1 MKKTACLM
9 VMAAVA
15 ASATLPAGAA
25 EIAFTGADASAPT
38 DLSSP
43 GNWDGGALPGSGDVG
58 VVDVAAHG
66 TSYTLAADAQ
76 LGGLVVTNGTSMPTI
91 QSTHVLTL
99 GAGGLTLT
107 GTGGIYLKAP
117 MGIAC
122 DQTWTCGTGP
132 LRTYNPFTG
141 TATLTITKAKG
152 VGHHKAPRYGGK
164 IVYSSISEWNNS
176 GWSRPM
182 QINFYECAP
191 WANTV
196 EMPASLQIRL
206 LFPGETSFSSLFPG
220 IASPADLPR
229 LNLAIEYIRADE
241 SASGVAGYPNFSLF
255 SGETATMS
263 AFHVGGGSVNH
274 PAGATMKITGEVVV
288 GNDRYYNYDYIYP
301 CHYYLQGGSL
311 IVGDFLEL
319 GAYGRG
325 ATRFVHADGDV
336 TVTNRL
342 IIGGGNQGRCEDLA
356 EYRLEKGRLTV
367 VAASADRNGNGMDI
381 YRPQGQMGWGSG
393 MYEQYGGT
401 ASVSR
406 VMFGEN
412 DWGTATPGTANSV
425 PKRCND
431 AYGLFELNAGRFI
444 LGKGG
449 FTVGRLWNWDR
460 AQYNIGGT
468 NACYDARLLGG
479 TLAASANSASTIALQ
494 LPHADGSLEWDTGA
508 YTNVIAAPVFGE
520 GTLRKTGTGTLALTD
535 ATAFKGSVEVEEGT
549 VRLLG
554 SGATGGGDYW
564 QWTADSAA
572 AAGIEDGGTVSNWY
586 DSVHGVL
593 ATNVI
598 FRGWNSGKEVV
609 SSYSRPTLVL
619 NKFNGHAGLRF
630 ANSLLSVPA
639 DVNPLA
645 NVEKA
650 TIVIV
655 LSPAFDGGGDPSNQN
670 TIYYSNYHLIG
681 GGNGYYHG
689 DYVPWFMFS
698 SGNRVAMTMTCKVN
712 GRYVEPPYP
721 YVRSPAGRDL
731 KNSTHVLI
739 GTMDKGKFSL
749 MTDGAMSC
757 TNVAPAETETVSRYF
772 VNSEGKPL
780 PLHFGAMMSDG
791 GNFRTCSQM
800 FLAEV
805 RVYPERVLTVGE
817 QGSLTCE
824 LLAKY
829 VDSTSAV
836 KSLVDLPGNLDGEM
850 VAPVPE
856 VVEDVPAPTDRWTA
870 DSLAATLSDGSPVT
884 SWTASSGSATATQP
898 SGAGAPTFASSA
910 FGTHA
915 GVRFEVARSTALA
928 APFSGLTKQNAN
940 NWAYGVVFRSRLASI
955 GRSGADV
962 GRGVVACTAGSASN
976 SDFSLAVSTNGM
988 LVVRTAGD
996 NIAFQRPLHL
1006 DDGRPHVA
1014 VLSCDRSGTNKAY
1027 LMVDGMLNIF
1037 NLARNPALA
1046 NTDSFKL
1053 FFGRRAGA
1061 GYFEGDIAEFAWF
1074 GGGEPLTP
1082 AQMMALS
1089 KDLAQKYGARLYDRD
1104 AYHLSDIASY
1114 GLGATNVSVAA
1125 GASLSLPLANAS
1137 PYTVSAG
1144 TTLTLYGSVT
1154 EGTLALAD
1162 GATLKMRYGNSPI
1175 SSIAALRATGN
1186 VRLVISDLPQS
1197 RPSWIPLASVE
1208 GEANIDGARWT
1219 VEGLRAAEV
1228 SVVEG
1233 VLGVF
1238 SRNGTIVIFR

>member
-1 MKKTACLM
+1 M
-9 VMAAVA
+9 
-15 ASATLPAGAA
+15 
-25 EIAFTGADASAPT
+25 
-38 DLSSP
+38 
-43 GNWDGGALPGSGDVG
+43 
-58 VVDVAAHG
+58 
-66 TSYTLAADAQ
+66 
-76 LGGLVVTNGTSMPTI
+76 
-91 QSTHVLTL
+91 
-99 GAGGLTLT
+99 
-107 GTGGIYLKAP
+107 
-117 MGIAC
+117 
-122 DQTWTCGTGP
+122 
-132 LRTYNPFTG
+132 
-141 TATLTITKAKG
+141 
-152 VGHHKAPRYGGK
+152 
-164 IVYSSISEWNNS
+164 
-176 GWSRPM
+176 
-182 QINFYECAP
+182 
-191 WANTV
+191 
-196 EMPASLQIRL
+196 
-206 LFPGETSFSSLFPG
+206 
-220 IASPADLPR
+220 
-229 LNLAIEYIRADE
+229 
-241 SASGVAGYPNFSLF
+241 
-255 SGETATMS
+255 
-263 AFHVGGGSVNH
+263 
-274 PAGATMKITGEVVV
+274 
-288 GNDRYYNYDYIYP
+288 
-301 CHYYLQGGSL
+301 
-311 IVGDFLEL
+311 
-319 GAYGRG
+319 
-325 ATRFVHADGDV
+325 
-336 TVTNRL
+336 
-342 IIGGGNQGRCEDLA
+342 
-356 EYRLEKGRLTV
+356 
-367 VAASADRNGNGMDI
+367 
-381 YRPQGQMGWGSG
+381 
-393 MYEQYGGT
+393 
-401 ASVSR
+401 
-406 VMFGEN
+406 
-412 DWGTATPGTANSV
+412 
-425 PKRCND
+425 
-431 AYGLFELNAGRFI
+431 
-444 LGKGG
+444 
-449 FTVGRLWNWDR
+449 
-460 AQYNIGGT
+460 
-468 NACYDARLLGG
+468 
-479 TLAASANSASTIALQ
+479 
-494 LPHADGSLEWDTGA
+494 
-508 YTNVIAAPVFGE
+508 
-520 GTLRKTGTGTLALTD
+520 
-535 ATAFKGSVEVEEGT
+535 
-549 VRLLG
+549 
-554 SGATGGGDYW
+554 
-564 QWTADSAA
+564 
-572 AAGIEDGGTVSNWY
+572 
-586 DSVHGVL
+586 
-593 ATNVI
+593 
-598 FRGWNSGKEVV
+598 
-609 SSYSRPTLVL
+609 
-619 NKFNGHAGLRF
+619 
-630 ANSLLSVPA
+630 PA

-731 KNSTHVLI
+731 KNSTHVVI

-757 TNVAPAETETVSRYF
+757 TNVAPEGTETVSRYF
-772 VNSEGKPL
+772 VNAEGKPL

-856 VVEDVPAPTDRWTA
+856 VLEDVPAPTDRWTA

-884 SWTASSGSATATQP
+884 SWTASTGSATATQP

-928 APFSGLTKQNAN
+928 APFSGLTKQIA
-940 NWAYGVVFRSRLASI
+940 AERLRGGDQAEDQDRGFRGGASWKRRFVI
-955 GRSGADV
+955 SMMLCLLHGA
-962 GRGVVACTAGSASN
+962 
-976 SDFSLAVSTNGM
+976 
-988 LVVRTAGD
+988 RTAGD

-1137 PYTVSAG
+1137 PYTVGAG
-1144 TTLTLYGSVT
+1144 TTLTLYGSVA

-1175 SSIAALRATGN
+1175 PSIAALRATGN